1 MITEI
6 KILLALVRFS

>member
-6 KILLALVRFS
+6 KCF

>member
-6 KILLALVRFS
+6 KILVLL